1 MTKVREGNFLRKLKW
16 NKNKNWKDI
25 TTKALSYLLVVVVT
39 VAVVIAVMD
48 SQVVR
53 LGRIEAATKRL
64 DAANTE
70 AKDLLEQVSKIR
82 DNTKT
87 MLDEVAQREEEVSK
101 KIEELENA
109 YEDTLD
115 QENLRWV
122 LPLRYHNVSS
132 PYGNRTHPVSGEY
145 SFHTGIDLAAPEG
158 TPVVASRSGT
168 VVKAEYQNEAGNFVI
183 IDHYDGYDSSYLHMK
198 KYIVEV
204 GQVVIAGQVIGY
216 CGETGT
222 ATGPHLHFEVYKD
235 GRRVNPSKLLDL
247 Y

>member
-1 MTKVREGNFLRKLKW
+1 MIKVREGNFFGKLKW
-16 NKNKNWKDI
+16 NFRKNWKDYL
-25 TTKALSYLLVVVVT
+25 TKALSYIL
-39 VAVVIAVMD
+39 VAVIVAAVVLAVVD
-48 SQVVR
+48 SRTVR
-53 LGRIEAATKRL
+53 LNQIEAATKKL
-64 DAANTE
+64 NTANAE

-87 MLDEVAQREEEVSK
+87 MLDEVAQKEAEVSQ

-109 YEDTLD
+109 YDDAQD
-115 QENLRWV
+115 QENLRWA

-132 PYGNRTHPVSGEY
+132 YYGNRTHPVTGEK

-158 TPVVASRSGT
+158 TPIVASRSGT
-168 VVKAEYQNEAGNFVI
+168 VVKAEFQEEAGNFVT

-204 GQVVIAGQVIGY
+204 GQFVIAGQVIGY

>member
-1 MTKVREGNFLRKLKW
+1 MIKVREENFFRKLKW
-16 NKNKNWKDI
+16 NFRKNWKNYL
-25 TTKALSYLLVVVVT
+25 TKALSYTL
-39 VAVVIAVMD
+39 VAVIVAAAMLVAMD
-48 SQVVR
+48 SRTVR
-53 LGRIEAATKRL
+53 LNQIEAATKKL
-64 DAANTE
+64 DKANAE

-87 MLDEVAQREEEVSK
+87 MLDEVAQREAEVAQ

-109 YEDTLD
+109 YGDAQD

-122 LPLRYHNVSS
+122 LPMRYHNVSS
-132 PYGNRTHPVSGEY
+132 YYGNRTHPVYGEA
-145 SFHTGIDLAAPEG
+145 SFHTGIDLAAPQG
-158 TPVVASRSGT
+158 TPIVASRSGT
-168 VVKAEYQNEAGNFVI
+168 VVKAENQKEAGNFVT

-198 KYIVEV
+198 NYIVEV